1 MKTSHS
7 GSRTIIILQL
17 FTITLSLQVMNG
29 CLLLIYGFII
39 FFSANHA
46 SCNKKFGK

>member
-17 FTITLSLQVMNG
+17 FAITLSLQVMNG
-29 CLLLIYGFII
+29 CLLLIYGFTI
-39 FFSANHA
+39 FLPQVHTHI
-46 SCNKKFGK
+46 